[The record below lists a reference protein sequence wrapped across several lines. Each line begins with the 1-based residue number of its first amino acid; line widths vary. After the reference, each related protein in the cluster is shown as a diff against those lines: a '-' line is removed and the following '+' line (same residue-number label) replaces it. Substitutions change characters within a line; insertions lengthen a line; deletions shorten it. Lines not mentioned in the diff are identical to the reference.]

1 MKFSILHIDDQE
13 LEGRLLK
20 LELEKVDA
28 NLQIMTAS
36 APEEMQ
42 DAVENYY
49 YHIAIVDLQYDNPK
63 YDYKFDGIEIIKQI
77 VAINPMAK
85 IIVVSGYTKSFT
97 KDLNELLKIRN
108 PYFDSPNLIS
118 IIEKGGDSTK
128 TAQEILVKVQEA
140 QHEYETMPWVLQ
152 TALESDYA
160 DAKNE
165 MNSQLKG
172 KKFERFVSLLFGNM
186 GFQHIQRNIRDKSN
200 EIDLIIRN
208 DISDPFF
215 EKFSSHFLVECKNYS
230 ERNKVDKNAFDSF
243 EKKLKTSHGMT
254 KLGFLITSNSFAK
267 TIKDQAR
274 YSATEDYKVILLSNI
289 EIIRI
294 LRASNRFEVL
304 KNIISEQVRV
314 N

>member
-20 LELEKVDA
+20 LELAKADN

-108 PYFDSPNLIS
+108 PYFNSPNLIA

-165 MNSQLKG
+165 VNIQLKG

-186 GFQHIQRNIRDKSN
+186 GFQHIQRNVRDKSN

-208 DISDPFF
+208 DVSDPFF

-230 ERNKVDKNAFDSF
+230 ERNKVDKNAFDNF

-267 TIKDQAR
+267 TIKEQAR

-304 KNIISEQVRV
+304 KNIISEQVRIG
-314 N
+314 

>member
-20 LELEKVDA
+20 LELEKADA
-28 NLQIMTAS
+28 NLQVLTAS

-49 YHIAIVDLQYDNPK
+49 YHVAIIDLQYDNPK
-63 YDYKFDGIEIIKQI
+63 YNYKFDGIEIIKQI
-77 VAINPMAK
+77 VAVNPMAK
-85 IIVVSGYTKSFT
+85 IIVVSGYTKSFM

-108 PYFDSPNLIS
+108 PYFSSPNLIA
-118 IIEKGGDSTK
+118 IIEKEGDSTK
-128 TAQEILVKVQEA
+128 TAQEILVKIQEA
-140 QHEYETMPWVLQ
+140 QHEYEMMPWVLQ
-152 TALESDYA
+152 NALESDYA

-165 MNSQLKG
+165 PNSQLKG

-186 GFQHIQRNIRDKSN
+186 GFQHIQRNVKDRSN
-200 EIDLIIRN
+200 EVDLIIRN
-208 DISDPFF
+208 DISDSFF
-215 EKFSSHFLVECKNYS
+215 EKFSSHFLIECKNFS
-230 ERNKVDKNAFDSF
+230 ARNKVDKNDFNAF

-254 KLGFLITSNSFAK
+254 KLGFLITSNSFAS
-267 TIKDQAR
+267 TIQQEAR
-274 YSATEDYKVILLSNI
+274 VSASEDYKIILLSNI

-294 LRASNRFEVL
+294 LRTSNRFETL

-314 N
+314 G